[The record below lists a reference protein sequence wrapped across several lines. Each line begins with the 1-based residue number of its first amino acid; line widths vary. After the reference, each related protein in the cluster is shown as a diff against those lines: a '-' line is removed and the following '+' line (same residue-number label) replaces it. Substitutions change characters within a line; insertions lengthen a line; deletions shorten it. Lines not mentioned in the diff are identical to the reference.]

1 MRAVPSSAGT
11 VCALVPRESE
21 LEGSRFTELR
31 KFALGWK
38 INRAAGASAVGRNRE
53 TPSERCPGRGCV
65 TWGIDHMMAE
75 QKAKVNTFLFL
86 AIADHDGRS

>member
-1 MRAVPSSAGT
+1 MRAAPSSAGT

-38 INRAAGASAVGRNRE
+38 INRAAGTSASGREQTN
-53 TPSERCPGRGCV
+53 PGRAV
-65 TWGIDHMMAE
+65 AE
-75 QKAKVNTFLFL
+75 
-86 AIADHDGRS
+86 AIGDSGGQPKD